1 VCTHPCRCQTPPIVH
16 PSLLPTSTHLPQT
29 TLCSTID
36 VSYPMPGTYYITV
49 TGKTATD
56 EGVFGLR
63 WDTFLGD
70 PPTYSPL
77 PSFTPAPSLSPE
89 HHFIFPVTSGAET
102 AEVGLAF
109 AAVGAA
115 MAAANGMAA
124 GGR

>member
-1 VCTHPCRCQTPPIVH
+1 VPTTLSLTHSSP
-16 PSLLPTSTHLPQT
+16 LPQHLQT

-36 VSYPMPGTYYITV
+36 VNYPAPGTYYITV

-56 EGVFGLR
+56 EGAFGLR

-70 PPTYSPL
+70 PATYTPM

-89 HHFIFPVTSGAET
+89 HHWIYPVTTSGAET
-102 AEVGLAF
+102 AEVGIAF

-115 MAAANGMAA
+115 MAAANGMA